1 MRIRRIFF
9 WLHLS
14 AGSTAGLVILVLSF
28 TGVLLAYQSQ
38 IIAWAE
44 RDQRFVESRAD
55 AARLRLEIIL
65 ARVRQAE
72 SATLTNVA
80 WHPEPNSTVE
90 LGFGRER
97 TLFANP
103 YTGSV
108 IGEGAPGARRFFR
121 NVGEWHRWLA
131 ASISGRAITR
141 PIVDAANLLFF
152 FLVGSGFYLWWP
164 KSWSAPVIGA
174 ITWFRRGL
182 TGKARDFNWH
192 NTIGFW
198 CCVPLFV
205 IVLCSV
211 VMSYQWA
218 DNLVYRIAG
227 SPIPGAQGVIR
238 ISIEGRNSQVVAV
251 TEGLDALAMRA
262 EFKTT
267 DWRSISLRLPTA
279 KEHAAVFTIDAGNG
293 GQPALRSTLTLDR
306 KTAAELTWEPHSSLS
321 RGRRW
326 RSWMRFAH
334 TGEVFGI
341 LGQTVATIASLGAVF
356 LVYTGLAMALRRL
369 FNSLATRKSRST
381 APIAAPLETKR
392 Y

>member
-44 RDQRFVESRAD
+44 RAQRFRESRAD

-121 NVGEWHRWLA
+121 NVGEWHRLLA

-141 PIVDAANLLFF
+141 PIVDAA
-152 FLVGSGFYLWWP
+152 
-164 KSWSAPVIGA
+164 
-174 ITWFRRGL
+174 
-182 TGKARDFNWH
+182 
-192 NTIGFW
+192 
-198 CCVPLFV
+198 
-205 IVLCSV
+205 
-211 VMSYQWA
+211 
-218 DNLVYRIAG
+218 
-227 SPIPGAQGVIR
+227 
-238 ISIEGRNSQVVAV
+238 
-251 TEGLDALAMRA
+251 
-262 EFKTT
+262 
-267 DWRSISLRLPTA
+267 
-279 KEHAAVFTIDAGNG
+279 
-293 GQPALRSTLTLDR
+293 
-306 KTAAELTWEPHSSLS
+306 
-321 RGRRW
+321 
-326 RSWMRFAH
+326 
-334 TGEVFGI
+334 
-341 LGQTVATIASLGAVF
+341 
-356 LVYTGLAMALRRL
+356 
-369 FNSLATRKSRST
+369 
-381 APIAAPLETKR
+381 
-392 Y
+392 